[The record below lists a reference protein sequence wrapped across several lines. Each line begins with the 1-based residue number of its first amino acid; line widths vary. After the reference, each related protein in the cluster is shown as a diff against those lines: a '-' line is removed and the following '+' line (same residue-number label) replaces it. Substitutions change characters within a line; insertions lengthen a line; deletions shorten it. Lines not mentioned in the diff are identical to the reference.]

1 MSGKWKR
8 YPAYRESG
16 VEWLGRIPVGW
27 EIRKLKHSARFQGG
41 GTPSK
46 DDPRYWNGDIPWVS
60 PKDMKRETVADSE
73 DHITAEAIRASATRL
88 IPDGAVLIVV
98 RSGILKHSIPVA
110 INSRPVALNQ
120 DMKAIMPMSRLS
132 SRYLAWL
139 INGMQSSFLL
149 QWRKAGATVESLEH
163 ELVASTPT
171 PCPSDC
177 EQQAI
182 AAFLDR
188 ETAKIDALVAKKER
202 LIELLQEKRTALI
215 SHAVTRGLNPNAPLR
230 DSGIPWIGGIP
241 AHWKLKRF
249 RHVTTRVD
257 VGIAEAATHA
267 YADEGV
273 PILRSTNVRANRLLL
288 DDILRVQ
295 PWFAEKNRSKYLLKD
310 DILTV
315 RTGNAGVSVVV
326 PEKLHR
332 SQCFTM
338 LMSTLRKHQDA
349 RFYCYFL
356 NASSGQTVFAI
367 EAWGTAQA
375 NISVPILK
383 EVPVVEPPYEE
394 QTAIVALIEY
404 EAAKLDALMAKVRT
418 AIDRLQEYRTALISA
433 AVTGQ
438 IDVREEAR
446 P

>member
-1 MSGKWKR
+1 LLFGWSGNR
-8 YPAYRESG
+8 
-16 VEWLGRIPVGW
+16 
-27 EIRKLKHSARFQGG
+27 
-41 GTPSK
+41 GTSFGPFVW
-46 DDPRYWNGDIPWVS
+46 P
-60 PKDMKRETVADSE
+60 
-73 DHITAEAIRASATRL
+73 H
-88 IPDGAVLIVV
+88 DGL
-98 RSGILKHSIPVA
+98 HY
-110 INSRPVALNQ
+110 LNQ
-120 DMKAIMPMSRLS
+120 HIFRLEGYRANRRWLYWTLKAVTRFVEEQAHGI
-132 SRYLAWL
+132 
-139 INGMQSSFLL
+139 IGMVHVTKGDLGVIKIPLPS
-149 QWRKAGATVESLEH
+149 
-163 ELVASTPT
+163 PT
-171 PCPSDC
+171 
-177 EQQAI
+177 EQHCI

-230 DSGIPWIGGIP
+230 DSGIPWIGRVP
-241 AHWKLKRF
+241 VHWRLKRF

-267 YADEGV
+267 YADVGV
-273 PILRSTNVRANRLLL
+273 PILRSTNVRANMLLL
-288 DDILRVQ
+288 DDVLRVQ

-315 RTGNAGVSVVV
+315 RTGNAGVSAVV
-326 PEKLHR
+326 PEQLHR

-338 LMSTLRKHQDA
+338 LMSTLRNHQDA

-356 NASSGQTVFAI
+356 NSSSGQTVFAI

-394 QTAIVALIEY
+394 QARIVAFIEH
-404 EAAKLDALMAKVRT
+404 EAAKLDGLMAKIRT

-438 IDVREEAR
+438 IDVREAA
-446 P
+446 